1 MRAPVASNISMK
13 PQPISLDV
21 ENLPDDLPLLKSLIR
36 DLVSTL
42 KDKEEN
48 IERLRHQLREA
59 LRRHYGRK
67 SEILSADQ
75 LALFE
80 KFIDEA
86 LAKKPTGDAEPAA
99 KAEVRGHGRRKPAS
113 TLPRKDEH
121 YPLEAERKV
130 CPDCHAPL
138 KKIGEDTREVVDYIP
153 SSMVVRVQ
161 TSEKWACGSCK
172 DKVIS
177 SELPALPIERG
188 LAGEGLL
195 AHVVTSKYAD
205 HLPLYRLSEI
215 FARQGLEVNRSTLC
229 GWVAQTAD
237 LLKPVHEAM
246 KAELLESKVIHSDD
260 TPVPV
265 LEDAQRGATDAEEQ
279 ADEPKGPRKARTGRL
294 WTWVGDEG
302 HPQVVFEYTPDRKG
316 ERPREF
322 LKGWKGYLQADAYGG
337 YDRLYENQGV
347 VEVACW
353 AHTRRKFIEAQD
365 TYKVRARTAL
375 AYIHALYEVEKEARN
390 LDADPRRALRQERA
404 GPLLETFK
412 AWLDAQALVVLPKSA
427 MGLALGYA
435 LRQWKALTVYVDDG
449 DLDID
454 NNAAE
459 RALRC
464 VALGRKNW
472 LFAGSDQGGER
483 AAVLFSLVATCKRH
497 GIDPY
502 AYLRDV
508 IGRIAAH
515 PAKDVAALMPDRWL
529 AAKMAEKIASL
540 AV

>member
-1 MRAPVASNISMK
+1 MDAQPV
-13 PQPISLDV
+13 SLDV

-36 DLVSTL
+36 DLVTTL
-42 KDKEEN
+42 KDKDEN

-67 SEILSADQ
+67 SETLSEDQ

-80 KFIDEA
+80 KLIGQELSKQPEA
-86 LAKKPTGDAEPAA
+86 EKEPSA
-99 KAEVRGHGRRKPAS
+99 KAEVKGHGRRKPSEA
-113 TLPRKDEH
+113 LPRKQEH
-121 YPLEAERKV
+121 YALPAEAQV
-130 CPDCHAPL
+130 CPDCHSPL
-138 KKIGEDTREVVDYIP
+138 KKIGEDAREVVEYVP
-153 SSMVVRVQ
+153 ASLFVRVQ
-161 TSEKWACGSCK
+161 SSEKWACGNCQ
-172 DKVIS
+172 DKVVS

-188 LAGEGLL
+188 LAGKGLL

-205 HLPLYRLSEI
+205 HIPLYRLSEI
-215 FARQGLEVNRSTLC
+215 FERQGFEVNRSTLC

-237 LLKPVHEAM
+237 LLKPVVEAM
-246 KAELLESKVIHSDD
+246 KAELLESKVLHSDD

-265 LEDAQRGATDAEEQ
+265 LEDTDRGTSDGEDQ
-279 ADEPKGPRKARTGRL
+279 ADEPKGRKKARLGRL

-302 HPQVVFEYTPDRKG
+302 HPQTVFEYTPDRKG

-337 YDRLYENQGV
+337 YDQLYENQAV

-365 TYKVRARTAL
+365 TDKAGARAAL
-375 AYIHALYEVEKEARN
+375 AYIHALYEVEKEARS
-390 LDADPRRALRQERA
+390 LVAEQRRALRQERA

-435 LRQWKALTVYVDDG
+435 LRQWKALTAYVGDG

-472 LFAGSDQGGER
+472 LFAGSDHGGER

-497 GIDPY
+497 GMDPY

-508 IGRIAAH
+508 IGRVAAH

-540 AV
+540 VA